1 MRSLSQASKQHGL
14 SLIGFIFLAVIVG
27 FVMFTSFR
35 CVPAW
40 TEYFSLKKV
49 LQATANEFGIESTSP
64 PIRSAFDRRAQI
76 DDLPVKGSEL
86 DIRKENGKI
95 VLSVSYARRVPVAG
109 NMSLLFDF
117 EASAAGSK

>member
-1 MRSLSQASKQHGL
+1 MKVHKQRGL
-14 SLIGFIFLAVIVG
+14 SLIGFIFLAAVVA

-49 LQATANEFGIESTSP
+49 LQATANEFSVDAQAAA
-64 PIRSAFDRRAQI
+64 IRSSFNRRAQI
-76 DDLPVKGSEL
+76 DDLPVKGTDL
-86 DIRKENGKI
+86 DIRKDNGRIALAVEYQRK
-95 VLSVSYARRVPVAG
+95 VPVAG

-117 EASAAGSK
+117 DAAATSNK

>member
-1 MRSLSQASKQHGL
+1 MKYQRGL
-14 SLIGFIFLAVIVG
+14 SLVGFIFLAAIVG

-49 LQATANEFGIESTSP
+49 LQATANEFSVDAQSP
-64 PIRSAFDRRAQI
+64 AIRASFDRRAYI
-76 DDLPVKGSEL
+76 DELPVKGTDL
-86 DIRKENGKI
+86 DISKDKGHI
-95 VLSVSYARRVPVAG
+95 GLSVAYQRRVPVAG

-117 EASAAGSK
+117 DAAATGNR

>member
-1 MRSLSQASKQHGL
+1 MKKQQGL
-14 SLIGFIFLAVIVG
+14 SLVGFIVLAVIVG
-27 FVMFTSFR
+27 FVLFTSFR

-49 LQATANEFGIESTSP
+49 LQATANEFTVEATP
-64 PIRSAFDRRAQI
+64 PVIRGAFDRRASI

-95 VLSVSYARRVPVAG
+95 VLSVQYARRVSVAG

-117 EASAAGSK
+117 DATASGSR

>member
-1 MRSLSQASKQHGL
+1 MKRQQGL
-14 SLIGFIFLAVIVG
+14 SLFGFIILAVVVA

-49 LQATANEFGIESTSP
+49 LQATANEFSVDASSP
-64 PIRSAFDRRAQI
+64 TIRQSYERRAQI
-76 DDLPVKGSEL
+76 DDLPVRGADL
-86 DIRKENGKI
+86 DIRKENGRI

-117 EASAAGSK
+117 EASATGNR